1 MATVADGGMIASEAT
16 HKALTGLERRRDMA
30 VPVHHHHFIVLSLMN
45 RWLEDVAAPAASG
58 VLLDYGCGGQP
69 YRELFARYV
78 TRYLGADISPAAGV
92 SPDIVVRPGERLPL
106 ADESIDTVLST
117 QVLEHVREP
126 EGYIQECRRVLKS
139 GGKLIITVP
148 MQWRHHE
155 HPYDFR
161 RFTRFGLE
169 SSLCARGFQILDLR
183 PCGGV
188 FALVG
193 QILANAL
200 SARGVQNRPA
210 FAAINRAALYFDR
223 RYPDHDDTLGWMC
236 IAAAA

>member
-1 MATVADGGMIASEAT
+1 MT
-16 HKALTGLERRRDMA
+16 
-30 VPVHHHHFIVLSLMN
+30 VPVHHQHFIALTLMN
-45 RWLEDVAAPAASG
+45 RWLQEVAAPAASG

-78 TRYLGADISPAAGV
+78 SRYLGADVAPAAGV
-92 SPDIVVRPGERLPL
+92 SLDVVFGPGERLPL
-106 ADESIDTVLST
+106 SDDSIDTVLST
-117 QVLEHVREP
+117 QVLEHVADP
-126 EGYIQECRRVLKS
+126 DVYLLECRRLLKM

-161 RFTRFGLE
+161 RFTRFGVE
-169 SSLCARGFQILDLR
+169 SSLSASHFDILDLR

-188 FALVG
+188 FALLG

-200 SARGVQNRPA
+200 SARGVQSRHA

-223 RYPDHDDTLGWMC
+223 KYPDDDDTLGWMC